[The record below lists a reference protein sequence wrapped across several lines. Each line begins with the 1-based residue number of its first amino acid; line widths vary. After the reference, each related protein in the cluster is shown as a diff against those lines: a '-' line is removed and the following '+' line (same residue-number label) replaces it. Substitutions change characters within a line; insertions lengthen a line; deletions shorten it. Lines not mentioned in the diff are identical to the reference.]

1 MTGTRLFRSG
11 QVSDGLPGSGLA
23 LDQLAPDRQP
33 RDRHARRGLI
43 EIGLAGECLSRPRRG
58 RLASRRL
65 PLSAARWL
73 SWAWARSSTW

>member
-23 LDQLAPDRQP
+23 LDQLTPDRQP
-33 RDRHARRGLI
+33 RDRHARCGFV
-43 EIGLAGECLSRPRRG
+43 EIGLAGKCLSRPRRR

-65 PLSAARWL
+65 ALSAARRL
-73 SWAWARSSTW
+73 SWARASAW